1 MARFLLCPNLGWIQ
15 GQFNFTELS
24 LRYPLLALEMKS
36 KEERVLES
44 GMRLTAF
51 LMEKRLDN
59 LGMSFQPSLDPAVI

>member
-1 MARFLLCPNLGWIQ
+1 MIQSHWNITLRSLQRRNGQLGK
-15 GQFNFTELS
+15 TS
-24 LRYPLLALEMKS
+24 TLLALEMKS